1 MIIIF
6 GALKIELTPLLR
18 SIHIYNIHKCG
29 KTILYE
35 GFINSRPITI
45 IQTGMGADNAR
56 KAAKFFED
64 NYLEYIKSSISGP
77 ENNTEVLMLGFCGA
91 ADRSIKTGDT
101 IAYRSIKNIEYSNG
115 NYFVQNGIL
124 DSNRERLPDFLS
136 NNGFTGAA
144 GANVPEV
151 ITSPAI
157 KKKLNSDLDIQA
169 IDMESYWIGKVVLDM
184 KLPFRCIRI
193 VSDEADDVLP
203 SYFENPSGTGMAA
216 SIALSFIRSIF
227 SKKEFRTNI
236 SAIKNLRKANLRL
249 AKVSAE
255 LISSFTTKT
264 SDNAL

>member
-35 GFINSRPITI
+35 GFKNSRPITI

-56 KAAKFFED
+56 KAAEFFKD
-64 NYLEYIKSSISGP
+64 NYLEYIKSSIPGP
-77 ENNTEVLMLGFCGA
+77 GDNTEVLMIGFCGA
-91 ADRSIKTGDT
+91 TDRSIKAGDT
-101 IAYRSIKNIEYSNG
+101 IVYRSIKNIEYSNG

-124 DSNRERLPDFLS
+124 DLDRERLTDFLPNS
-136 NNGFTGAA
+136 GFTGAA
-144 GANVPEV
+144 GGNVPEV

-157 KKKLNSDLDIQA
+157 KKRLNSDLDIQA
-169 IDMESYWIGKVVLDM
+169 IDMESYWIGKVILDM
-184 KLPFRCIRI
+184 KLPFSCIRI
-193 VSDEADDVLP
+193 VSDGAEDLLP

-216 SIALSFIRSIF
+216 SIALSFMRSIF
-227 SKKEFRTNI
+227 SKKEFRSNI
-236 SAIKNLRKANLRL
+236 GAIKNLRKANLRL

-255 LISSFTTKT
+255 LISRFTAKT
-264 SDNAL
+264 FR

>member
-56 KAAKFFED
+56 KAAEFFKD

-77 ENNTEVLMLGFCGA
+77 GDNTEVLMIGFCGSA
-91 ADRSIKTGDT
+91 IRSIKAGDT
-101 IAYRSIKNIEYSNG
+101 IVYRSIKNIGYSNG
-115 NYFVQNGIL
+115 NYFVQNSIL
-124 DSNRERLPDFLS
+124 DLNREKLPEFLS
-136 NNGFTGAA
+136 NSGFIGAA
-144 GANVPEV
+144 GGNVPEV

-157 KKKLNSDLDIQA
+157 KKKLNSALDIQA

-184 KLPFRCIRI
+184 KLPFSCIRI
-193 VSDEADDVLP
+193 VSDGADDVLP

-227 SKKEFRTNI
+227 SKKEFRSNI
-236 SAIKNLRKANLRL
+236 SALKNLKKANLRL
-249 AKVSAE
+249 AKVSAG
-255 LISSFTTKT
+255 LISSFTAGT
-264 SDNAL
+264 SDNTL

>member
-18 SIHIYNIHKCG
+18 SIHIYNIHKSG

-56 KAAKFFED
+56 KAAEFFKD

-77 ENNTEVLMLGFCGA
+77 GDNTEVLMLGFCGA
-91 ADRSIKTGDT
+91 TDRSIKTGDM
-101 IAYRSIKNIEYSNG
+101 IVYRSIKNIEYSNG
-115 NYFVQNGIL
+115 NYFTRSSLINL
-124 DSNRERLPDFLS
+124 KREKLPHFLS
-136 NNGFTGAA
+136 NSGFTGPSC
-144 GANVPEV
+144 GNVPEV
-151 ITSPAI
+151 ITDPAI

-184 KLPFRCIRI
+184 KLPFSCIRI
-193 VSDEADDVLP
+193 VSDGADDVLP

-227 SKKEFRTNI
+227 SKKEFRANI